1 MTVSEE
7 ERLRA
12 WEMSAEKFELDL
24 QSDMIEARRAGHAEG
39 LAEGIAEGRSQ
50 GLAEGIAEAQSNAQA
65 RIRQLEEEIQ
75 RLREKLSGTQEAA
88 QE

>member
-39 LAEGIAEGRSQ
+39 LAEGLAEGRSQ
-50 GLAEGIAEAQSNAQA
+50 GLAEAQSNAQV